1 MSLCPEQRKAGE
13 QDRSACGAL
22 ETTEKSDS
30 LTCIGKNL
38 LAIVLRIDYGAR
50 MEVGELMGGSGS
62 VHKQDDSMLGLDG
75 RSGVRGGR
83 REGILD
89 VF

>member
-1 MSLCPEQRKAGE
+1 
-13 QDRSACGAL
+13 
-22 ETTEKSDS
+22 
-30 LTCIGKNL
+30 
-38 LAIVLRIDYGAR
+38 